1 MSAPKALQGSETET
15 RESLEGMEENSVSPR
30 PGVIDLPYRHIND
43 FLQKG
48 NRKKIE
54 LVTRPAQDE
63 GEFKKCKELSMRM
76 GRRAMALGG
85 TCTGEHGVGTGKRD
99 LLEGKAAFLCAVN

>member
-1 MSAPKALQGSETET
+1 M
-15 RESLEGMEENSVSPR
+15 
-30 PGVIDLPYRHIND
+30 
-43 FLQKG
+43 
-48 NRKKIE
+48 
-54 LVTRPAQDE
+54 TRPAQDE

-99 LLEGKAAFLCAVN
+99 LLEGKTAFLCAVN